1 MPHQLMK
8 GKLMSKQASP
18 KMEPLAESLGFLIG
32 HTNLLKDRLL
42 DKHLEPEDI
51 TAGQAKALF
60 NIYRF
65 NKTRPCD
72 IGKSL
77 GVDNSAITRM
87 LDRLEKKGLI
97 QRTPAPEDRRALI
110 IGLTDKGYETIER
123 ALPLAGNAI
132 AELAHALTDEEQSQL
147 KHCLRKI
154 LVASGCAFAQ
164 EHYSVPDSSADQQE

>member
-1 MPHQLMK
+1 
-8 GKLMSKQASP
+8 MSKQESG
-18 KMEPLAESLGFLIG
+18 KMEPLAESLGFLLG

-65 NKTRPCD
+65 NKNRPSD

-87 LDRLEKKGLI
+87 LDRLEKKELI
-97 QRTPAPEDRRALI
+97 KRYPAPEDRRAQLI
-110 IGLTDKGYETIER
+110 ELTDKGNETIER
-123 ALPLAGNAI
+123 AMPLAKDAI
-132 AELAHALTDEEQSQL
+132 AELTHALTEEEKSQL

-154 LVASGCAFAQ
+154 LASSGCAFAK
-164 EHYSVPDSSADQQE
+164 EHYSVPDPSSESQD